1 MKSFPSFRPAG
12 ALSREGSHPTSSGR
26 YENARA
32 KRAFPYLAER
42 EGLSKTFPG
51 FRPAGARAPLM
62 RPNSLPANL
71 SNPARLRLAS
81 ALNPTSSSN
90 SKKPAQGGLFTIWRR
105 GRDSNPRCG
114 STPHTHFPGEPVRPL
129 RHLSEF
135 LDHIVLFIPTAAAR
149 RSVGITPAPLRI
161 LDRALYCV
169 LARKARSN
177 GPKAHRGG
185 HCRAAIL
192 GEGT

>member
-32 KRAFPYLAER
+32 RRALSYLAER

-51 FRPAGARAPLM
+51 FRPAGARASLM

-71 SNPARLRLAS
+71 SNPRHASRERALTRPPLADMEMPAR
-81 ALNPTSSSN
+81 
-90 SKKPAQGGLFTIWRR
+90 GGHFHIWRR